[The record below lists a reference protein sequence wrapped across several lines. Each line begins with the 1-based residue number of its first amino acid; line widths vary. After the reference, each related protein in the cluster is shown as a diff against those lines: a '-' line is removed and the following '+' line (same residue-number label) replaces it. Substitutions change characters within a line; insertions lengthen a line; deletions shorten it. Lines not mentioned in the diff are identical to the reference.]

1 MNKIKDKINEVYAY
15 LEELSNIVP
24 AEFDDYN
31 SNNLVKAGCERY
43 FEKIV
48 EAVTDMAFMIIVKRK
63 FRTPEDDIDAFKIL
77 LEHKIIDEGLY
88 KKLKQAKGMRN
99 IIAHQYGIV
108 DDKTVFKA
116 IKEELDADVKNFIEK
131 IEELGNKK

>member
-1 MNKIKDKINEVYAY
+1 MNKIKDKINDVYAY
-15 LEELSNIVP
+15 LEELSDIVP

-77 LEHKIIDEGLY
+77 LEHKIIDEMLY

-131 IEELGNKK
+131 VKGI